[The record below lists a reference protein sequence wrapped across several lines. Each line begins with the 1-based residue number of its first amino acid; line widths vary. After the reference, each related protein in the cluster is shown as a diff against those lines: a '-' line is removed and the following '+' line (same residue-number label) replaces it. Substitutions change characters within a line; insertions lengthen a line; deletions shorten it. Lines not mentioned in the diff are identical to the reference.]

1 MGFSSRGVAEIALES
16 ASFSPTLCCR
26 HRSLPPTGP
35 NQQDNTDPLLIIP
48 SPIQQEY
55 VTRADA
61 NGTSKISYEE
71 FQTVVKEH
79 EKKPMV
85 CSVALVDNNR

>member
-1 MGFSSRGVAEIALES
+1 
-16 ASFSPTLCCR
+16 
-26 HRSLPPTGP
+26 
-35 NQQDNTDPLLIIP
+35 
-48 SPIQQEY
+48 

-71 FQTVVKEH
+71 FLTVVKEH

-85 CSVALVDNNR
+85 CALI